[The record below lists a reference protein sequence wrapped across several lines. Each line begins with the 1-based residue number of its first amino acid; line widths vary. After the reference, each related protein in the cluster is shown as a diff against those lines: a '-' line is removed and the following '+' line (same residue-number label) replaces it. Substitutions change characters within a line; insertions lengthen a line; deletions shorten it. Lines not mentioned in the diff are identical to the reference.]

1 MARQGCIVVFMST
14 SNVEEQ
20 VSGKDDLWRER
31 LAEQERSGLSVR
43 AFCESQGVSPES
55 FYAWRKRLRK
65 QEPVRFALV
74 DQPARPSAW
83 AEVALE
89 LVLANG
95 DRLRISSGVDEG
107 TLRTVLKAL
116 RG

>member
-1 MARQGCIVVFMST
+1 MST
-14 SNVEEQ
+14 SNVDER

-31 LAEQERSGLSVR
+31 LVEQERSGLSVR
-43 AFCESQGVSPES
+43 AFCKSQGFSPES
-55 FYAWRKRLRK
+55 FYGWRKRLRK
-65 QEPVRFALV
+65 PEPVRFALV
-74 DQPARPSAW
+74 DTEAARASVSAG
-83 AEVALE
+83 VTLE

-95 DRLRISSGVDEG
+95 DRLRISAGVDDG

>member
-1 MARQGCIVVFMST
+1 M
-14 SNVEEQ
+14 
-20 VSGKDDLWRER
+20 
-31 LAEQERSGLSVR
+31 RS
-43 AFCESQGVSPES
+43 FCESQGFSPES
-55 FYAWRKRLRK
+55 FYGWRKRLRK

-74 DQPARPSAW
+74 DTEPARQLVSE
-83 AEVALE
+83 EVALE

-95 DRLRISSGVDEG
+95 DRLRIRAGVDEG